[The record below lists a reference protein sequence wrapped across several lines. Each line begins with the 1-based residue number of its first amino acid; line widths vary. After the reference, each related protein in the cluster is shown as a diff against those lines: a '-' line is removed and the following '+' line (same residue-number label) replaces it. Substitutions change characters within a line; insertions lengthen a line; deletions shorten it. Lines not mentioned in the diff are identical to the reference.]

1 MIHSEIRGIGAYAPE
16 KVMTNFDLEKL
27 VETSDE
33 WIQSRTG
40 IANRHVSEG
49 ENTSDLAVKAAELA
63 LKDASME
70 VEDLDMILLATTSP
84 DHLSPSTAG
93 LVQKKIGAKNAV
105 AMDISAGCTG
115 FVYGLDLA
123 RNLVASGSYE
133 TILVIGAEVLTKHI
147 DWTNRNTCIL
157 FGDGAGAAVVA
168 KSDYE
173 GLKDTKIYTDGDL
186 NDLIVIPT
194 QPVKNPY
201 VDQEA
206 VYDALFMK
214 GQDVFK
220 FATRVVTK
228 SLKAMMSKHDL
239 TSGDIRWVVPH
250 QANKRIIDFAA
261 SKLKMD
267 PERFYLNLDQYGN
280 TSAASIP
287 IALNEMNQKGLLAKG
302 DKILLVGFGAGLTWG
317 TALIQWS

>member
-1 MIHSEIRGIGAYAPE
+1 MIYTEILGIGAYAP
-16 KVMTNFDLEKL
+16 KAVMTNFDLEKL

-49 ENTSDLAVKAAELA
+49 ENTSDLSVKAALAA
-63 LKDASME
+63 LKDAGME
-70 VEDLDMILLATTSP
+70 AEELDMILLATTSP
-84 DHLSPSTAG
+84 DHLSPSTGG

-115 FVYGLDLA
+115 FIYGLDLA
-123 RNLVASGSYE
+123 KNLIASGSYQK
-133 TILVIGAEVLTKHI
+133 ILVIGAEVMSKHL
-147 DWTNRNTCIL
+147 DWTDRNTCIL
-157 FGDGAGAAVVA
+157 FGDGAGAAVLA
-168 KSDYE
+168 KSQRN
-173 GLKDTKIYTDGDL
+173 GLQDTKIYTDGDL

-194 QPVKNPY
+194 IPVKNPMGERQAEY
-201 VDQEA
+201 S
-206 VYDALFMK
+206 ALSMK

-220 FATRVVTK
+220 FATKVVTK
-228 SLKAMMSKHDL
+228 SLKEMMKKHQL
-239 TSGDIRWVVPH
+239 TNDDIRWVVPH
-250 QANKRIIDFAA
+250 QANKRIFDFAA

-267 PERFYLNLDQYGN
+267 PNKFYLNLNEYGN

-287 IALNEMNQKGLLAKG
+287 LALSEMNQKGLLAKG

-317 TALIQWS
+317 TALIQW

>member
-1 MIHSEIRGIGAYAPE
+1 MIHSEILGIGAYVPE
-16 KVMTNFDLEKL
+16 KVLSNVDMEKL

-40 IANRHVSEG
+40 IVNRHLTEG
-49 ENTSDLAVKAAELA
+49 ENTSDLGMKAALA
-63 LKDASME
+63 ALEDAGMKPE
-70 VEDLDMILLATTSP
+70 ELDMILLATTSP

-115 FVYGLDLA
+115 FVYILDLA
-123 RNLVASGSYE
+123 RNLIASGAYQK
-133 TILVIGAEVLTKHI
+133 ILIIGAEVLTKHI
-147 DWTNRNTCIL
+147 DWTDRNTCIL

-168 KSDYE
+168 RSEKE
-173 GLKDTKIYTDGDL
+173 GIVDTKIFTDGDL
-186 NDLIVIPT
+186 NDLIVVPT
-194 QPVKNPY
+194 TPVKNP
-201 VDQEA
+201 VAQSEPGFH
-206 VYDALFMK
+206 ALHMK

-220 FATRVVTK
+220 FATKVVSK
-228 SLKAMMSKHDL
+228 SLKEMIKEHGLTHDE
-239 TSGDIRWVVPH
+239 IRWIVPH

-261 SKLKMD
+261 SKLKID
-267 PERFYLNLDQYGN
+267 PEKFYINLNEYGN

-317 TALIQWS
+317 TALIQW

>member
-1 MIHSEIRGIGAYAPE
+1 MIHSEILGIGAYVPE
-16 KVMTNFDLEKL
+16 TVLSNVDMEKI

-40 IANRHVSEG
+40 IVNRHLSKG
-49 ENTSDLAVKAAELA
+49 ENTSDLATKAALA
-63 LKDASME
+63 ALEEAGMQPE
-70 VEDLDMILLATTSP
+70 ELDMILLATTSP

-115 FVYGLDLA
+115 FVYLLDLA
-123 RNLVASGSYE
+123 RNLIASGSYE
-133 TILVIGAEVLTKHI
+133 KILVIGAEVLTKHI
-147 DWTNRNTCIL
+147 DWTDRNTCIL
-157 FGDGAGAAVVA
+157 FGDGSGAAVIA
-168 KSDYE
+168 KSE
-173 GLKDTKIYTDGDL
+173 KDGIQDTRIYTDGDL
-186 NDLIVIPT
+186 NDLIVVPT
-194 QPVKNPY
+194 TPVKNP
-201 VDQEA
+201 VAEKEA
-206 VYDALFMK
+206 EYHALFMK

-220 FATRVVTK
+220 FATKVVSK
-228 SLKAMMSKHDL
+228 SLKEMMKAHEL
-239 TSGDIRWVVPH
+239 TNDEIRWIVPH

-267 PERFYLNLDQYGN
+267 PDKFFINLDEYGN

-287 IALNEMNQKGLLAKG
+287 IALNEMKQKGLLAKG

-317 TALIQWS
+317 TALIQW

>member
-1 MIHSEIRGIGAYAPE
+1 MIYTEILGVGAYAPE
-16 KVMTNFDLEKL
+16 AVMTNFDLEKL

-49 ENTSDLAVKAAELA
+49 ENTSDLGAKAALLA
-63 LKDASME
+63 LKDAGME
-70 VEDLDMILLATTSP
+70 AEDLDMILLATTSP
-84 DHLSPSTAG
+84 DHLSPNTAG

-115 FVYGLDLA
+115 FIYGLDLA
-123 RNLVASGSYE
+123 KNLIVSGSYQKV
-133 TILVIGAEVLTKHI
+133 LVIGAEVLSKHI
-147 DWTNRNTCIL
+147 DWTDRNTCIL

-168 KSDYE
+168 ESQRN
-173 GLKDTKIYTDGDL
+173 GLQDTKIYTDGDL

-194 QPVKNPY
+194 IPVKNPMG
-201 VDQEA
+201 ERPA
-206 VYDALFMK
+206 EYDALFMK

-220 FATRVVTK
+220 FATKVVTK
-228 SLKAMMSKHDL
+228 SLKEMMKKHEL
-239 TSGDIRWVVPH
+239 ANEDIRWVVPH
-250 QANKRIIDFAA
+250 QANKRIFDFVA

-267 PERFYLNLDQYGN
+267 PEKFYLNLNEYGN

-287 IALNEMNQKGLLAKG
+287 LALSEMNQKGLLAKG

-317 TALIQWS
+317 TALIQW

>member
-1 MIHSEIRGIGAYAPE
+1 MIHSEILGIGAYVPE
-16 KVMTNFDLEKL
+16 TVLSNLDMEKI

-40 IANRHVSEG
+40 IVNRHLSKG
-49 ENTSDLAVKAAELA
+49 ENTSDLATKAALA
-63 LKDASME
+63 ALEDAGMQPE
-70 VEDLDMILLATTSP
+70 ELDMILLATTSP

-115 FVYGLDLA
+115 FVYLLDLA
-123 RNLVASGSYE
+123 RNLIASGSYKK
-133 TILVIGAEVLTKHI
+133 ILIIGAEVLTKHI
-147 DWTNRNTCIL
+147 DWTDRNTCIL
-157 FGDGAGAAVVA
+157 FGDGSGAAVIA
-168 KSDYE
+168 KSE
-173 GLKDTKIYTDGDL
+173 KNGIQDTKIYTDGDL
-186 NDLIVIPT
+186 NDLIVVPT
-194 QPVKNPY
+194 TPVKNPVAEKKAEY
-201 VDQEA
+201 H
-206 VYDALFMK
+206 ALFMK

-220 FATRVVTK
+220 FATKVVSK
-228 SLKAMMSKHDL
+228 SLKEMMKAHEL
-239 TSGDIRWVVPH
+239 TNDEIRWIVPH

-267 PERFYLNLDQYGN
+267 PDKFFINLDEYGN

-287 IALNEMNQKGLLAKG
+287 IALNEMKQKGLLAKG

-317 TALIQWS
+317 TALIQW

>member
-1 MIHSEIRGIGAYAPE
+1 MIHSEILGIGAYVPE
-16 KVMTNFDLEKL
+16 TVLSNIDMEKI

-40 IANRHVSEG
+40 IVNRHLTQG
-49 ENTSDLAVKAAELA
+49 ENTSDLGMKAALA
-63 LKDASME
+63 ALEDAGMQAE
-70 VEDLDMILLATTSP
+70 ELDMILLATTSP

-115 FVYGLDLA
+115 FVYILDLA
-123 RNLVASGSYE
+123 RNLIASGSYE
-133 TILVIGAEVLTKHI
+133 KILVIGAEVLTKHI
-147 DWTNRNTCIL
+147 DWTDRNTCIL

-168 KSDYE
+168 KSE
-173 GLKDTKIYTDGDL
+173 NNGIQDTRIYTDGDL
-186 NDLIVIPT
+186 NDLIIVPT
-194 QPVKNPY
+194 TPVKNP
-201 VDQEA
+201 VAQA
-206 VYDALFMK
+206 DAEYLALHMK

-220 FATRVVTK
+220 FATKVVSK
-228 SLKAMMSKHDL
+228 SLKEMMKAHEL
-239 TSGDIRWVVPH
+239 TNEEIRWIVPH

-267 PERFYLNLDQYGN
+267 PDKFFINLNEYGN

-287 IALNEMNQKGLLAKG
+287 IALNEMKQKGLLAKG

-317 TALIQWS
+317 TALIQW

>member
-1 MIHSEIRGIGAYAPE
+1 MIYTEILGIGAYAP
-16 KVMTNFDLEKL
+16 KAVMTNFDLEKL

-49 ENTSDLAVKAAELA
+49 ENTSDLALKAAIAA

-70 VEDLDMILLATTSP
+70 AEDLDMILLATTSP

-123 RNLVASGSYE
+123 KNLIASGSYQK
-133 TILVIGAEVLTKHI
+133 ILVIGAEVLSKHL
-147 DWTNRNTCIL
+147 DWTDRNTCIL

-168 KSDYE
+168 KSE
-173 GLKDTKIYTDGDL
+173 RNGLQDTKIYTDGDL

-194 QPVKNPY
+194 IPVKNPMGETKADY
-201 VDQEA
+201 EA
-206 VYDALFMK
+206 LSMK

-220 FATRVVTK
+220 FATKVVAK
-228 SLKAMMSKHDL
+228 SLKEMMKKHDL
-239 TSGDIRWVVPH
+239 TNDDIRWVVPH
-250 QANKRIIDFAA
+250 QANKRIFDFAA

-267 PERFYLNLDQYGN
+267 PEKFYLNLNEYGN

-287 IALNEMNQKGLLAKG
+287 LALSEMNQKGLLAKG

-317 TALIQWS
+317 TALIQW